1 LGQEI
6 TLCAVATT
14 YERSVSEDRRTLR
27 RTAWTDRDSRNG
39 WMKTPR
45 GYELDLRLSKLHDVW
60 SKIDAQLEEN
70 CLLLTVGLALARAT
84 TESWHEVAWS
94 AAGGV
99 GRSGGVVACARS
111 LTLALHHVNSAT
123 ASISPSVARA
133 PDDCISARSPPPPL
147 KPDKPRR
154 RDKQCHAI
162 RRRAVYDSCC

>member
-6 TLCAVATT
+6 ALCAVATT

-45 GYELDLRLSKLHDVW
+45 GYELDLRLLKLHDVW

-70 CLLLTVGLALARAT
+70 CLLLTVGLALAARAR

-94 AAGGV
+94 AAGG
-99 GRSGGVVACARS
+99 GRCRKIGGRRRVRS
-111 LTLALHHVNSAT
+111 LAHAG
-123 ASISPSVARA
+123 APSR
-133 PDDCISARSPPPPL
+133 
-147 KPDKPRR
+147 
-154 RDKQCHAI
+154 
-162 RRRAVYDSCC
+162 